1 MAARRLLF
9 PSLFRHA
16 LSLLAVLPF
25 VGPLAADAKLGRE
38 HDPVVVTW
46 DKLASLETSDTAR
59 LLLYRAVSG
68 KLEPIPFQLDPRDDE
83 GELVVDGPVDFTLDG
98 NDELV
103 FMAKDAG
110 ERAPSLLESIP
121 GCERALEIEL
131 IDPVAGGRAWA
142 YLLAFHDPP
151 ERPAFTPYVT
161 FDLGRRSARSDLY
174 RVEYADQRNF
184 FTGLE
189 IANAANPSAGNLVRK
204 THMRGSPTFGLLFT
218 DVTLDFT
225 EENSIVEIDGVRSGP
240 VRAVRRVR
248 LSVDLGP
255 LFPELPSGTAYT
267 YHYRS
272 TYLTPTRVKFPW
284 IMVQTLR
291 DFRFESLFDFRTE
304 ALPLR
309 YHDAWNPEGIL
320 LSDASP
326 VDLHIQQDHEWF
338 AHSSDAGA
346 VLHAFVI
353 PEQWKEWGVV
363 RGTVVRAG
371 TRSVSEDEEEEPD
384 EDAPK
389 AAVADPTYAAGYTLL
404 NMTRLQKAGAYDL
417 LMASAVLPEPF
428 SPGDEDGP
436 MAMLRAPLGVEVR
449 RVR

>member
-1 MAARRLLF
+1 MVARRLL
-9 PSLFRHA
+9 LFLCHA
-16 LSLLAVLPF
+16 LRMLAALPVL
-25 VGPLAADAKLGRE
+25 VPLPADAKLDRV
-38 HDPVVVTW
+38 HDPVIVPW
-46 DKLASLETSDTAR
+46 DRLASLETRDTAR

-68 KLEPIPFQLDPRDDE
+68 KLEPIPFQLDSRDED

-110 ERAPSLLESIP
+110 EQAPSLLDAVP
-121 GCERALEIEL
+121 GCDRALEIEL
-131 IDPVAGGRAWA
+131 VDSVAGGRAWA
-142 YLLAFHDPP
+142 YLLAFRDPP
-151 ERPAFTPYVT
+151 DRPAFTPYVT
-161 FDLGRRSARSDLY
+161 FDVGRREARSDRY

-189 IANAANPSAGNLVRK
+189 IANAANGTDGNLVRK

-225 EENSIVEIDGVRSGP
+225 EENSIVEIDGIRTGP

-284 IMVQTLR
+284 IMLQTLR
-291 DFRFESLFDFRTE
+291 SFRFESLFDFRTE

-309 YHDAWNPEGIL
+309 YHDAWNPDGIL

-326 VDLHIQQDHEWF
+326 VDLHIQQDHDWF
-338 AHSSDAGA
+338 AHSSDAGS

-353 PEQWKEWGVV
+353 PEQWREWGVV

-371 TRSVSEDEEEEPD
+371 TRPISEDD
-384 EDAPK
+384 EDEGDDPGVTPAL
-389 AAVADPTYAAGYTLL
+389 AAVPTYAAGYTLL
-404 NMTRLQKAGAYDL
+404 NMTRLQKAGSYDL
-417 LMASAVLPEPF
+417 LMASVISPEPF
-428 SPGDEDGP
+428 SPGDEASS